1 MDVPLFNYVSPME
14 VFGRESKQDS
24 ASPEKE
30 SEEATA
36 KDEKEITP
44 FAAECVIPFL
54 GGDNDA
60 TGGTDAIS
68 TPPDVNALQE
78 IFRETLKTPIKT
90 SFGKT

>member
-1 MDVPLFNYVSPME
+1 ME